1 MIRALLSPF
10 VLLTLRVLSR
20 RREVQAHLPDFEGQ
34 VIALRLRGL
43 AKPFV
48 IAVRDARFV
57 LDREAEPLA
66 EIAGGLGT
74 FLALLTGRLDYD
86 AAFFRK
92 RVSFSGSL
100 PAAMRFKALFDYM
113 TR

>member
-1 MIRALLSPF
+1 MRALLSPF
-10 VLLTLRVLSR
+10 VLLTLRLLSR
-20 RREVQAHLPDFEGQ
+20 KREARTLLPEFEGQ

-57 LDREAEPLA
+57 LDRDADPLA

-74 FLALLTGRLDYD
+74 FFALLTGRLDYD

-92 RVSFSGSL
+92 RISFSGSL
-100 PAAMRFKALFDYM
+100 PVAMRFKALFDHM
-113 TR
+113 TP

>member
-1 MIRALLSPF
+1 MHALLSPF
-10 VLLTLRVLSR
+10 VLLTLRLLSLG
-20 RREVQAHLPDFEGQ
+20 REARAHLPEFEGQ
-34 VIALRLRGL
+34 VIALRLKGL
-43 AKPFV
+43 SKPFV
-48 IAVRDARFV
+48 IAIRDARFV

-74 FLALLTGRLDYD
+74 FFALLAGRLDYD

-92 RVSFSGSL
+92 RISFRGSL

>member
-1 MIRALLSPF
+1 MTYALLAPF

-20 RREVQAHLPDFEGQ
+20 RREARRLLPDFEGQ
-34 VIALRLRGL
+34 TIALRLHGL
-43 AKPFV
+43 RRPFV

-57 LDREAEPLA
+57 LAQDTEPLA
-66 EIAGGLGT
+66 EIGGGLGT
-74 FLALLTGRLDYD
+74 FLALLFGRLDYD

-92 RVSFSGSL
+92 RISFRGSL
-100 PAAMRFKALFDYM
+100 PVAMRFKALFDHM